1 MKQILVIILLHCV
14 LTLRSQIAFEKA
26 IDVNGGYEYPISI
39 INEMFGYR
47 SFGMGSDFQEF
58 QGWRACKIVDC
69 DFEGNVLSTKVYG
82 DLGVH
87 YYGATNGSFIK
98 TSSGNYVVAVT
109 EYDTI
114 KKNQDACLIK
124 FDANGDTLF
133 VRTFG
138 GNKEDLGYTV
148 VEASDGGYV
157 MVGESESFGNQNH
170 SKFYCVKVDSIGNTV
185 WEKIYPQTINGKG
198 IKIINYINN
207 GFLISGYADNGSN
220 REDAF
225 VIHIDSMGNEVW
237 TRIYGDTMPNCGAE
251 LAVLPNG
258 DFIFHSCYNTYFSNG
273 QFQDYFH
280 FFIVKGDSSGNSHWR
295 TEIPNTGNGQIFSL
309 KISENKE
316 NIIICGWTYD
326 PLWNNRMV
334 GYIAKLDTSGNF
346 IWERRYS
353 RKRILTG
360 NIASTEL
367 HDFQKTDDGGLI
379 LLGKTF
385 EANQDLWLVKLDSN
399 GCMGNYCGLTDPNCY
414 YLPYPDCI
422 TYVNEYDEDDLKVSV
437 YPNPATNEITISKA
451 VTITEPVTVK
461 LYDVYGK
468 EQKVITAIAT
478 ETVADISSISSGT
491 YLYEIITTQGSLYQ
505 GRLIVIK

>member
-1 MKQILVIILLHCV
+1 MRILISILLFFCV
-14 LTLRSQIAFEKA
+14 FNLKSQITFEKA
-26 IDVNGGYEYPISI
+26 IDVNGGYECPISV
-39 INEMFGYR
+39 INEPFGYR
-47 SFGMGSDFQEF
+47 LFAMCSDFQDF

-69 DFEGNVLSTKVYG
+69 DFDGNIISTRVFGK
-82 DLGVH
+82 LGTH
-87 YYGATNGSFIK
+87 YYGSTNGSFIK
-98 TSSGNYVVAVT
+98 TSDSNYVVAVT
-109 EYDTI
+109 EYDTS
-114 KKNQDACLIK
+114 KAHYDACIIK
-124 FDANGDTLF
+124 FDASGDTLF
-133 VRTFG
+133 VKCFG
-138 GNKEDLGYTV
+138 GNKKEVGYTV

-157 MVGESESFGNQNH
+157 MVGESESFGNQNQ

-185 WEKIYPQTINGKG
+185 WEKIYPQTENGRG
-198 IKIINYINN
+198 VKIVNYNN
-207 GFLISGYADNGSN
+207 GFLLGGWVENGAN
-220 REDAF
+220 KKDAF

-258 DFIFHSCYNTYFSNG
+258 DFVFHSCRDTIINTQSKSSYFITKS
-273 QFQDYFH
+273 
-280 FFIVKGDSSGNSHWR
+280 DSSGLSYWKSFVPTDDR
-295 TEIPNTGNGQIFSL
+295 L
-309 KISENKE
+309 YLISIRFLSDREHL
-316 NIIICGWTYD
+316 IVCGWTYD
-326 PLWNNRMV
+326 PLWNNRIV

-360 NIASTEL
+360 NIATTEL
-367 HDFQKTDDGGLI
+367 HDFLETDDGGLI

-385 EANQDLWLVKLDSN
+385 EADQDLWLVKLDSN

-422 TYVNEYDEDDLKVSV
+422 TSINEYDEEDLKVSV

-451 VTITEPVTVK
+451 VTITEPIIVK
-461 LYDVYGK
+461 IYDVYGR

-478 ETVADISSISSGT
+478 ETIADISSISSGT
-491 YLYEIITTQGSLYQ
+491 YLYEIITTQGKVYQ